1 MWKFFL
7 ASNYQSI
14 TELPSS
20 SVLAHG
26 LVNVSFTFV
35 CLVVYATGDWVL
47 LLVLNNLVCQW
58 PLSILIEDEFGI
70 CTCSIREKMHTIFC
84 FVTGRTGSICAS
96 PLPYRLFLLFF
107 SFSSQLCESFLAMS
121 DILTKIIDVK
131 RLRYQSTY
139 EVRNFVFIRWWASLK
154 FGHLHDFL
162 SLGHTF
168 WRAIITLDLFLLK
181 LDFIVGWTE
190 SFFLLIFDESRKISL
205 FWSLV

>member
-7 ASNYQSI
+7 ASNYQTI
-14 TELPSS
+14 TEMPSS

-47 LLVLNNLVCQW
+47 LLVLNNLVHQW
-58 PLSILIEDEFGI
+58 LLCILTEEEFGI
-70 CTCSIREKMHTIFC
+70 CTCSMRENMHTIFC

-96 PLPYRLFLLFF
+96 PLSYSLFLLFF
-107 SFSSQLCESFLAMS
+107 SLSSQLCESFLAMS
-121 DILTKIIDVK
+121 DILIKMIDVK

-139 EVRNFVFIRWWASLK
+139 EVRNFVFIRWWTWIK

-162 SLGHTF
+162 SLSHTF
-168 WRAIITLDLFLLK
+168 WGIIITLDLLLLK
-181 LDFIVGWTE
+181 LDFIVGWTK
-190 SFFLLIFDESRKISL
+190 SFFLLFFDESRNISL